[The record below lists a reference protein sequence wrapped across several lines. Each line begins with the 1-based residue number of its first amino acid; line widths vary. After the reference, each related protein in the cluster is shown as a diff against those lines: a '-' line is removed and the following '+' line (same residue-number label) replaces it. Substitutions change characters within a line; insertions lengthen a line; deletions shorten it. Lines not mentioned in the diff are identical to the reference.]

1 MTVISMKQLLEA
13 GCHFGHPTRKWNPK
27 MKKYIFTARNDI
39 HILNLEDTSK
49 QIDEAYV
56 FIKEKVLAGANVLYV
71 GTKKGEIVKQ
81 EAERA
86 NMFYVSSR
94 WLGGTL
100 TNFSTIRKRID
111 RMNKLNQMETLGD
124 FELLPKKEVIKLK
137 AERDKLAANL
147 SGIKD
152 MTSIPGLMIIVDPS
166 TEHIAVQ
173 EAKRLGIPTVG
184 IVDTNSNPDD
194 VDVCIPANDDA
205 SGSVKLIL
213 SALTDAYDNMNTKN
227 YYTGVVFLCMAQFYY
242 DMTIPEINF
251 IFEHT
256 GDYLAKHEEAMF
268 GACMDVLEVKGDV
281 AWTFYTSKTT
291 QATLQNYVKKHSDK
305 CSQQRGK

>member
-1 MTVISMKQLLEA
+1 MSVISMKQLLEA

-124 FELLPKKEVIKLK
+124 FDLLPKKEVIKLK
-137 AERDKLAANL
+137 QERDKLATNL

-152 MTSIPGLMIIVDPS
+152 MTSLPGLMIIVDPS

-213 SALTDAYDNMNTKN
+213 SALTDAILEAKG
-227 YYTGVVFLCMAQFYY
+227 GVVLHDLTEGNEEVSM
-242 DMTIPEINF
+242 
-251 IFEHT
+251 
-256 GDYLAKHEEAMF
+256 EAMVT
-268 GACMDVLEVKGDV
+268 GEVVKEETRKEEKKV
-281 AWTFYTSKTT
+281 SKKRASAKKAEET
-291 QATLQNYVKKHSDK
+291 QENA
-305 CSQQRGK
+305 

>member
-1 MTVISMKQLLEA
+1 MSVISMKQLLEA

-100 TNFSTIRKRID
+100 TNFTTIRKRID

-124 FELLPKKEVIKLK
+124 FDLLPKKEVIKLK
-137 AERDKLAANL
+137 AERDKLAVNL

-184 IVDTNSNPDD
+184 IVDTNSNPED

-213 SALTDAYDNMNTKN
+213 SALTDAILEAKG
-227 YYTGVVFLCMAQFYY
+227 GVVLHDLTASDEEVSM
-242 DMTIPEINF
+242 
-251 IFEHT
+251 
-256 GDYLAKHEEAMF
+256 EAMVT
-268 GACMDVLEVKGDV
+268 GEVEKV
-281 AWTFYTSKTT
+281 EAQKPENKVSKKREI
-291 QATLQNYVKKHSDK
+291 VKKEKVEESTEENA
-305 CSQQRGK
+305 

>member
-1 MTVISMKQLLEA
+1 MSVISMKQLLEA

-124 FELLPKKEVIKLK
+124 FDLLPKKEVIKLK

-213 SALTDAYDNMNTKN
+213 SALTDAILEAKG
-227 YYTGVVFLCMAQFYY
+227 GVVLHDLTASDEEVSMEA
-242 DMTIPEINF
+242 MV
-251 IFEHT
+251 T
-256 GDYLAKHEEAMF
+256 GEVEKEEA
-268 GACMDVLEVKGDV
+268 VKPEKKV
-281 AWTFYTSKTT
+281 SKKRET
-291 QATLQNYVKKHSDK
+291 VKKEKVEESTEENA
-305 CSQQRGK
+305 

>member
-1 MTVISMKQLLEA
+1 MSVISMKQLLEA

-111 RMNKLNQMETLGD
+111 RMNKLNQMEALGD
-124 FELLPKKEVIKLK
+124 FDLLPKKEVIKLK
-137 AERDKLAANL
+137 QERDKLAANL
-147 SGIKD
+147 TGIKD

-213 SALTDAYDNMNTKN
+213 SALTDAILEAKG
-227 YYTGVVFLCMAQFYY
+227 GVVLHDLTEGNEEVSM
-242 DMTIPEINF
+242 
-251 IFEHT
+251 
-256 GDYLAKHEEAMF
+256 EAMVT
-268 GACMDVLEVKGDV
+268 GEVVKEETKKEEKKV
-281 AWTFYTSKTT
+281 SKKRAPAKKAEET
-291 QATLQNYVKKHSDK
+291 QENA
-305 CSQQRGK
+305 

>member
-1 MTVISMKQLLEA
+1 MSVISMKQLLEA

-100 TNFSTIRKRID
+100 TNFTTIRKRID

-124 FELLPKKEVIKLK
+124 FDLLPKKEVIKLK

-213 SALTDAYDNMNTKN
+213 SALTDAILEAKG
-227 YYTGVVFLCMAQFYY
+227 GVVLHDLTESEEEVSM
-242 DMTIPEINF
+242 
-251 IFEHT
+251 
-256 GDYLAKHEEAMF
+256 EAMVT
-268 GACMDVLEVKGDV
+268 GEVEKV
-281 AWTFYTSKTT
+281 ETQKAEKKVSKKRAPAKKAEET
-291 QATLQNYVKKHSDK
+291 QENA
-305 CSQQRGK
+305 

>member
-1 MTVISMKQLLEA
+1 MSVISMKQLLEA

-124 FELLPKKEVIKLK
+124 FDLLPKKEVIKLK

-213 SALTDAYDNMNTKN
+213 SALTDAILEAKG
-227 YYTGVVFLCMAQFYY
+227 GVVLHDLTESDEEVSMES
-242 DMTIPEINF
+242 MV
-251 IFEHT
+251 T
-256 GDYLAKHEEAMF
+256 GEVVKEEAKKEEKK
-268 GACMDVLEVKGDV
+268 V
-281 AWTFYTSKTT
+281 SKKRAPAKKAEE
-291 QATLQNYVKKHSDK
+291 ATEENA
-305 CSQQRGK
+305 

>member
-1 MTVISMKQLLEA
+1 LEA

-124 FELLPKKEVIKLK
+124 FDLLPKKEVIKLK
-137 AERDKLAANL
+137 QERDKLAANL

-152 MTSIPGLMIIVDPS
+152 MTSLPGLMIIVDPS

-213 SALTDAYDNMNTKN
+213 SALTDAILEAKG
-227 YYTGVVFLCMAQFYY
+227 GVVLHDLTASEDEVSMEA
-242 DMTIPEINF
+242 MV
-251 IFEHT
+251 T
-256 GDYLAKHEEAMF
+256 GDVVKEEAQK
-268 GACMDVLEVKGDV
+268 AEKKVSKKRPV
-281 AWTFYTSKTT
+281 AKKEKVEET
-291 QATLQNYVKKHSDK
+291 QENA
-305 CSQQRGK
+305 

>member
-1 MTVISMKQLLEA
+1 MSVISMKQLLEA

-124 FELLPKKEVIKLK
+124 FDLLPKKEVIKLK

-205 SGSVKLIL
+205 IRSVKLIL
-213 SALTDAYDNMNTKN
+213 NALADAIIEGRDGVTLRDMNASDEEVSMDA
-227 YYTGVVFLCMAQFYY
+227 VVKSTVTNKIADEKEQ
-242 DMTIPEINF
+242 P
-251 IFEHT
+251 
-256 GDYLAKHEEAMF
+256 AEE
-268 GACMDVLEVKGDV
+268 VVEENK
-281 AWTFYTSKTT
+281 
-291 QATLQNYVKKHSDK
+291 
-305 CSQQRGK
+305 

>member
-1 MTVISMKQLLEA
+1 MSVISMKQLLEA

-100 TNFSTIRKRID
+100 TNFTTIRKRIE

-124 FELLPKKEVIKLK
+124 FDLLPKKEVIKLK

-166 TEHIAVQ
+166 TEHIAVK

-213 SALTDAYDNMNTKN
+213 SALTDAILEAKG
-227 YYTGVVFLCMAQFYY
+227 GVVLHDLTASEDEVSMEAKV
-242 DMTIPEINF
+242 TERIE
-251 IFEHT
+251 
-256 GDYLAKHEEAMF
+256 YLP
-268 GACMDVLEVKGDV
+268 LEKEVWIKRIE
-281 AWTFYTSKTT
+281 
-291 QATLQNYVKKHSDK
+291 QN
-305 CSQQRGK
+305 RGNNEKRDDNGHV

>member
-1 MTVISMKQLLEA
+1 MSVISMKQLLEA

-27 MKKYIFTARNDI
+27 MKKYIFTDRNDI

-56 FIKEKVLAGANVLYV
+56 FIKEKVLAGANVLFV

-100 TNFSTIRKRID
+100 TNFVTIRKRID

-124 FELLPKKEVIKLK
+124 FDLLPKKEVIKLK

-166 TEHIAVQ
+166 TEHIAVK

-184 IVDTNSNPDD
+184 IVDTNSDPDD

-213 SALTDAYDNMNTKN
+213 SVLTDAILEAKG
-227 YYTGVVFLCMAQFYY
+227 GVVLHDLTANEEEVSMES
-242 DMTIPEINF
+242 MV
-251 IFEHT
+251 T
-256 GDYLAKHEEAMF
+256 GDIVKEETKKEEKK
-268 GACMDVLEVKGDV
+268 V
-281 AWTFYTSKTT
+281 SKKRVT
-291 QATLQNYVKKHSDK
+291 KKAEEK
-305 CSQQRGK
+305 TEENA

>member
-1 MTVISMKQLLEA
+1 
-13 GCHFGHPTRKWNPK
+13 
-27 MKKYIFTARNDI
+27 
-39 HILNLEDTSK
+39 LNLEDTSK

-100 TNFSTIRKRID
+100 TNFTTIRKRID

-124 FELLPKKEVIKLK
+124 FDLLPKKEVIKLK
-137 AERDKLAANL
+137 QERDKLAANL

-152 MTSIPGLMIIVDPS
+152 MTSLPGLMIIVDPS

-194 VDVCIPANDDA
+194 VDICIPANDDA

-213 SALTDAYDNMNTKN
+213 SALTDAILEAKG
-227 YYTGVVFLCMAQFYY
+227 GVVLHDLTATDEEVSMEA
-242 DMTIPEINF
+242 MV
-251 IFEHT
+251 T
-256 GDYLAKHEEAMF
+256 GEVVKVEAKKEEKKVSKKRAPAKKAEEATEEN
-268 GACMDVLEVKGDV
+268 A
-281 AWTFYTSKTT
+281 
-291 QATLQNYVKKHSDK
+291 
-305 CSQQRGK
+305 

>member
-1 MTVISMKQLLEA
+1 MSVISMKQLLEA

-100 TNFSTIRKRID
+100 TNFTTIRKRID

-124 FELLPKKEVIKLK
+124 FDLLPKKEVIKLK

-166 TEHIAVQ
+166 TEHIAVK

-184 IVDTNSNPDD
+184 IVDTNSNPED

-213 SALTDAYDNMNTKN
+213 SVLTDAILEAKGGVVLHDLTANEEEVSMESMV
-227 YYTGVVFLCMAQFYY
+227 TGVV
-242 DMTIPEINF
+242 E
-251 IFEHT
+251 
-256 GDYLAKHEEAMF
+256 KEEAQK
-268 GACMDVLEVKGDV
+268 AEKKV
-281 AWTFYTSKTT
+281 SKKRTT
-291 QATLQNYVKKHSDK
+291 KKEAEK
-305 CSQQRGK
+305 TEENA

>member
-1 MTVISMKQLLEA
+1 MSVISMKQLLEA

-124 FELLPKKEVIKLK
+124 FDLLPKKEVIKLK
-137 AERDKLAANL
+137 QERDKLATNL

-152 MTSIPGLMIIVDPS
+152 MTSLPGLMIIVDPS

-213 SALTDAYDNMNTKN
+213 SALTDAILEAKG
-227 YYTGVVFLCMAQFYY
+227 GVVLHDLTASEDEVSMEA
-242 DMTIPEINF
+242 MV
-251 IFEHT
+251 T
-256 GDYLAKHEEAMF
+256 GDVVKEEAKK
-268 GACMDVLEVKGDV
+268 AEKKVSKKRPV
-281 AWTFYTSKTT
+281 AKKEKAEET
-291 QATLQNYVKKHSDK
+291 QETA
-305 CSQQRGK
+305 